1 MTDIVQSRDSYAICS
16 GGAVLAKI
24 LPCAG
29 AADSFTKLEEGAWIW
44 RRHTDVP
51 TDHMKME
58 VVLLGEPT
66 FTMVPAVSYNGNG
79 WGTTPEYVGDS
90 FEGKPWTYASHRVTI
105 PSCTYSEND
114 QISIALMAEAK
125 DSSACSLYKTEEGE
139 RHVLIFP
146 EEEGPKTLQ
155 RHFWGEPFVGSM
167 EPRCDF
173 QGILLAV
180 RSDGSRHRYA
190 HLMDFAWRYYAHPI
204 KPPMTAEELYRL
216 SIAFG
221 RYLFEREKSGFAAF
235 TNGAQWHLGVT
246 AYKKTEHSYEIGW
259 VGQSA
264 SLANAFIWDF
274 MRSGDRENL
283 QMALDAHDSWLKFG
297 SFPAGHF
304 ASRLNYDAEYQ
315 QRLAQVEKPDPWDMG
330 ECMYETL
337 KGMYEKRM
345 AAEAAGKVAAKNKTK
360 RAMTNA
366 CNVGTGAEGYFEAYR
381 LLKEIG
387 IDKPEYLRA
396 AYAACDFALKTQ
408 SESGEYAKT
417 WDSDGNVV
425 IRKGTVGA
433 FLILPMITAYRSSG
447 DRKYLDSA
455 VSAFDF
461 YYNSLERDGFTTAGA
476 LDTYCIDKESASPLL
491 RDALEIY
498 AVTSDKKYLTAA
510 EKIAWY
516 LCTWMMHFTVRYP
529 EDSLIGKMGYDTFG
543 STSVSTAHQALDQ
556 YAQRDVLSFLKL
568 YELTGAAQWR
578 ERALAFWCNA
588 CQCVSDG
595 TQFINGRIRPAGSQD
610 EAIFHTRWGR
620 YGVSSFSPS
629 QWLPA
634 WPCAF
639 RLENFRWHPDW
650 TLFDEGLLKIE
661 GKIEK

>member
-1 MTDIVQSRDSYAICS
+1 MTDIIRTEDGYAICNRGS
-16 GGAVLAKI
+16 VLAKI
-24 LPCAG
+24 LPYEG
-29 AADSFTKLEEGAWIW
+29 ATDSFTKIEEGAWAW
-44 RRHTDVP
+44 HRHTDAP
-51 TDHMKME
+51 TDHMKLE

-79 WGTTPEYVGDS
+79 WGSTPEYVGDS

-114 QISIALMAEAK
+114 QISIALMAEAE
-125 DSSACSLYKTEEGE
+125 DSSACSLYKTDEGE

-173 QGILLAV
+173 HGILLAV
-180 RSDGSRHRYA
+180 PSDGSKHRYG
-190 HLMDFAWRYYAHPI
+190 HLLDFAWRYYAHPI
-204 KPPMTAEELYRL
+204 VPPMSAKELYRL
-216 SIAFG
+216 SIAYG
-221 RYLFEREKSGFAAF
+221 RYLFEREKNGFAAF

-246 AYKKTEHSYEIGW
+246 AYKKTEHRYEVGW

-264 SLANAFIWDF
+264 SLANAFIWDY
-274 MRSGDRENL
+274 MQNGDKENL
-283 QMALDAHDSWLKFG
+283 DMALEAHDSWIKFG

-304 ASRLNYDAEYQ
+304 ASRLEYDYAYLR
-315 QRLAQVEKPDPWDMG
+315 RLEAIEKPDPWEMG
-330 ECMYETL
+330 EGMYETL
-337 KGMYEKRM
+337 KGLYEKRL
-345 AAEAAGKVAAKNKTK
+345 AAEAEGKPFIKSKAKK
-360 RAMTNA
+360 RTTTNA
-366 CNVGTGAEGYFEAYR
+366 CNVGTGAVGYFEAYR

-396 AYAACDFALKTQ
+396 AYSACDLAIKTQ
-408 SESGEYAKT
+408 SENGEYAKA
-417 WDSDGNVV
+417 WDADGNVV
-425 IRKGTVGA
+425 VRNGTVGA
-433 FLILPMITAYRSSG
+433 FLILPMVDAYRVSG
-447 DRKYLDSA
+447 EAKYLVSA
-455 VSAFDF
+455 VQAFDF
-461 YYNSLERDGFTTAGA
+461 YYGSLARDGFTTAGA

-491 RDALEIY
+491 RDALELY
-498 AVTSDKKYLTAA
+498 AVTAEKKYLEAA
-510 EKIAWY
+510 EKVAWY
-516 LCTWMMHFTVRYP
+516 LCTWMMHFTVHYP
-529 EDSLIGKMGYDTFG
+529 KDSLIGKMGYDTFG

-556 YAQRDVLSFLKL
+556 YALRDVLSFLKL
-568 YELTGAAQWR
+568 YELTGRRQWR

-650 TLFDEGLLKIE
+650 SIFDEGLREIE
-661 GKIEK
+661 G